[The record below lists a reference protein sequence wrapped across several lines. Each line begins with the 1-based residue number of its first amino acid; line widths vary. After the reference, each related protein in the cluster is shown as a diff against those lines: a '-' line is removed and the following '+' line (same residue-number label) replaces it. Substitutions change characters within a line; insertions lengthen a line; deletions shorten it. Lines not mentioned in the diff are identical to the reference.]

1 MRNKQSQTL
10 EIDGKTFPNFNAEGV
25 FSVGYLEHLLKNHS
39 VLEQSEE
46 DEDERSIQ
54 VDDGFG
60 LKLNVDCEVG
70 SIYMNH
76 NINDLIDKSGNS
88 IAACYGVDELI
99 IDLTSDYLA
108 AHH

>member
-1 MRNKQSQTL
+1 MQNKQNQTL
-10 EIDGKTFPNFNAEGV
+10 LIDGKTFQNFKAEGV
-25 FSVGYLEHLLKNHS
+25 FSVDYLEHLLRNHS
-39 VLEQSEE
+39 VIEQSEE

-54 VDDGFG
+54 VNDGLG

-76 NINDLIDKSGNS
+76 NINDLIDNSGNS

-108 AHH
+108 VHH